1 MKFFIIVIAILFLTF
16 KNNEKKVVSE
26 KIKEDV
32 RVFDSTNILIRNE
45 IKNYE
50 YEYEAENRKC
60 DKCL

>member
-16 KNNEKKVVSE
+16 KSNEKKVVSE

-32 RVFDSTNILIRNE
+32 RVFDSTNTLIRNE

-60 DKCL
+60 YKCL